1 MFARQ
6 ATPHVAPRQARPTRA
21 ARDVTRVRNAAR
33 KFIRI
38 FENIDK
44 IWRFEPFDCS
54 PRVRGR
60 TRVRGSCAR

>member
-1 MFARQ
+1 
-6 ATPHVAPRQARPTRA
+6 VTRA
-21 ARDVTRVRNAAR
+21 RNAAR

-54 PRVRGR
+54 PHVRGR
-60 TRVRGSCAR
+60 TRARDSCAR